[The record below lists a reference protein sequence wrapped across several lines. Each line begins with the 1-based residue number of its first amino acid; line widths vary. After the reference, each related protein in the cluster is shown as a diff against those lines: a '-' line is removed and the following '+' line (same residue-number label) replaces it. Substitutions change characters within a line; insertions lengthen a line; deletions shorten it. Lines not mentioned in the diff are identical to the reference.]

1 MSRLD
6 VIIFGASGYSGK
18 IIAEIFDQIAAKE
31 KRNISWGIAGR
42 SLQKLQ
48 NVLDELESKLGE
60 TCNSIY
66 GTTSNSFVL
75 KFH

>member
-48 NVLDELESKLGE
+48 QVLDELESKLGR
-60 TCNSIY
+60 S
-66 GTTSNSFVL
+66 L
-75 KFH
+75 QFH

>member
-31 KRNISWGIAGR
+31 KRNI
-42 SLQKLQ
+42 
-48 NVLDELESKLGE
+48 LDGESKNDL
-60 TCNSIY
+60 
-66 GTTSNSFVL
+66 
-75 KFH
+75 